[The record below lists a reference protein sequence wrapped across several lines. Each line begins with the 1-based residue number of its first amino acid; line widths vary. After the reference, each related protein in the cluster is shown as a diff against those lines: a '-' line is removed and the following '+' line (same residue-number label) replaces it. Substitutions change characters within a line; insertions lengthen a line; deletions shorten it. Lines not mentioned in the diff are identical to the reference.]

1 MEILSDLA
9 IVIGMGLLIGLEREY
24 SHLVP
29 GQGLFAGVRTFPL
42 VCLLGYLSALLGK
55 SEGYW
60 IFAIAFLAVIA
71 LVSISYFTL
80 SQRNDIGATTEVSFI
95 LTFILGAL
103 VFRGEV
109 LLAVSAA
116 VLITVLLSIKL
127 QVLSALVKFS
137 QPDFFALL
145 KFVIMVAIILPV
157 LPDTQTG
164 PYLAINPKQIGYVI
178 VLISGISFFGYIL
191 TKLEGAEKGIQFAAI
206 LGGIVSSTALTWD
219 FSKKS
224 KEDAEHV
231 SQYGTGIILACS
243 IMYLR
248 VLLLVYLLNPALG
261 FYLSMPSIFLGV
273 GGLLLG
279 RWLAKE
285 KEPQLTTGTLSIS
298 NPLNIRNAILFAVLF
313 SLVGILV
320 QAGKS
325 IFGDGGIY
333 LVGAIS
339 GFTDVDAIVL
349 SMVNYAG
356 SESAMMKVSLTTILI
371 AMTVNTLFKFGL
383 ALFNGNQ
390 FMRPLILKGVG
401 SLIVG
406 NAISIGVIWLAF

>member
-127 QVLSALVKFS
+127 QVLSALGKFG

-145 KFVIMVAIILPV
+145 KFVIMAAIILPV

-164 PYLAINPKQIGYVI
+164 PYLAINPRQIGYVI
-178 VLISGISFFGYIL
+178 VLISGISFFGYVL
-191 TKLEGAEKGIQFAAI
+191 TKLKGSDKGIQFAAI

-224 KEDAEHV
+224 REDPDHA
-231 SQYGTGIILACS
+231 SQYATGIVLACS

-248 VLLLVYLLNPALG
+248 VLLIVYLLNPALG
-261 FYLSMPSIFLGV
+261 VYLSLPAGLLGV
-273 GGLLLG
+273 GGLFTG
-279 RWLAKE
+279 KWLMK
-285 KEPQLTTGTLSIS
+285 GTEIKPSQETFTIS
-298 NPLNIRNAILFAVLF
+298 NPLNIRNAVTFAVLF
-313 SLVGILV
+313 SVVGILV

-325 IFGDGGIY
+325 MFGESGIF
-333 LVGAIS
+333 LVGALS
-339 GFTDVDAIVL
+339 GLTDVDAIVL

-356 SESAMMKVSLTTILI
+356 SDAILAKVAVVTMLI
-371 AMTVNTLFKFGL
+371 GMTVNTLFKFSL
-383 ALFNGNQ
+383 ALFNGNGA
-390 FMRPLILKGVG
+390 MKKIIWKGVG
-401 SLIVG
+401 SLILGSAMAVV
-406 NAISIGVIWLAF
+406 VIWLV